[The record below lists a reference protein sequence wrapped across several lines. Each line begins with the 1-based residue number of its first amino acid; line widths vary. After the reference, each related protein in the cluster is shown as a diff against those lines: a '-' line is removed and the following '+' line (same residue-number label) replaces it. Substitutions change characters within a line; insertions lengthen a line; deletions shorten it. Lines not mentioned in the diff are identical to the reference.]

1 MSSNISNNSNNN
13 SSCNNCSG
21 CDLIGLAASL
31 AIFISQQVDP
41 DNLDVFASFFSAIGD
56 NLGIIAASK

>member
-1 MSSNISNNSNNN
+1 MNSNNFNNN
-13 SSCNNCSG
+13 SSCGDCSG

-41 DNLDVFASFFSAIGD
+41 DNIDVFASFFSAIGD